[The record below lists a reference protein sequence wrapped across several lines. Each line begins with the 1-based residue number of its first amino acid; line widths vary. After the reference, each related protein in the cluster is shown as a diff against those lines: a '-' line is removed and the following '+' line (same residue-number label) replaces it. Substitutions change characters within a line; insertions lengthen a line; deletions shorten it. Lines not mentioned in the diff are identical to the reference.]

1 MSLPLGT
8 RLGPYEILAP
18 IGAGGMG
25 EVYKARDTRLERTV
39 AIKVGAAKF
48 SERFEREARAVA
60 ALNHP
65 NICTLHDVGADYLVM
80 EYVDGATVSG
90 PMPVEQ
96 ALKLAIQIAGALE
109 EAHSKG
115 ILHRDLKP
123 SNILVTAKGAAKLLD
138 FGLAK
143 LAVDSD
149 ATQTMAGALMGTP
162 MYMAPEQAEGK
173 PADRRSDVFSFG
185 AVLYEMLAG
194 RRAFDSLAAVVRD
207 NPKLLDAP
215 AEVARIVTRCL
226 AKSPAERFQSMAELR
241 AALERISSRPAERQP
256 SIAVLPFANMSRD
269 PDDEYFSDGLA
280 EEIMNTLAHLPG
292 LKVTARTSAFAFRGK
307 EQDITKIAEA
317 LHVRTILE
325 GSVRRSGSRIRVTAQ
340 LINAEDGYHLWSERY
355 DREMADVFAMQ
366 DEIAAAIAGALEVRL
381 VGKPA
386 ARRAHQ
392 PKLEAYEAF
401 LRARHEIL
409 KNAPEAVARAKPLLE
424 KAIELDPAY
433 AEPHAE
439 LGYYYWLQG
448 LMGLRSA
455 LETTP
460 AARAHAQRALELSPT
475 DARAHAVLCAV
486 ASAYDH
492 DWGEAGEHFRL
503 ALAAEH
509 VPGEVRAR
517 CALNHLLPLGRVRE
531 AMEQIDRALEQDPL
545 SVWARGVFGIVLSWE
560 GAYDRALIEAQKAVE
575 MDASHFIPH
584 FVIGLSYALRGEFA
598 AARPA
603 ALRSVTAAPWS
614 AQNLGLLAGI
624 LAQLGEKERADE
636 LVARL
641 GNMAR
646 VGLLL
651 YHLLCSGNDT
661 TADWFAK
668 MIEDRD
674 PLAPPWSCLKP
685 IRSNPRWP
693 ALAKMMNLP
702 PEAV

>member
-226 AKSPAERFQSMAELR
+226 AKSPAERFQSMTDLK
-241 AALERISSRPAERQP
+241 AALECISARPAER
-256 SIAVLPFANMSRD
+256 
-269 PDDEYFSDGLA
+269 
-280 EEIMNTLAHLPG
+280 
-292 LKVTARTSAFAFRGK
+292 
-307 EQDITKIAEA
+307 
-317 LHVRTILE
+317 
-325 GSVRRSGSRIRVTAQ
+325 
-340 LINAEDGYHLWSERY
+340 
-355 DREMADVFAMQ
+355 
-366 DEIAAAIAGALEVRL
+366 
-381 VGKPA
+381 
-386 ARRAHQ
+386 
-392 PKLEAYEAF
+392 
-401 LRARHEIL
+401 
-409 KNAPEAVARAKPLLE
+409 
-424 KAIELDPAY
+424 
-433 AEPHAE
+433 
-439 LGYYYWLQG
+439 
-448 LMGLRSA
+448 
-455 LETTP
+455 
-460 AARAHAQRALELSPT
+460 
-475 DARAHAVLCAV
+475 
-486 ASAYDH
+486 
-492 DWGEAGEHFRL
+492 
-503 ALAAEH
+503 
-509 VPGEVRAR
+509 
-517 CALNHLLPLGRVRE
+517 
-531 AMEQIDRALEQDPL
+531 
-545 SVWARGVFGIVLSWE
+545 
-560 GAYDRALIEAQKAVE
+560 
-575 MDASHFIPH
+575 
-584 FVIGLSYALRGEFA
+584 
-598 AARPA
+598 
-603 ALRSVTAAPWS
+603 
-614 AQNLGLLAGI
+614 
-624 LAQLGEKERADE
+624 
-636 LVARL
+636 
-641 GNMAR
+641 
-646 VGLLL
+646 
-651 YHLLCSGNDT
+651 
-661 TADWFAK
+661 
-668 MIEDRD
+668 
-674 PLAPPWSCLKP
+674 
-685 IRSNPRWP
+685 
-693 ALAKMMNLP
+693 
-702 PEAV
+702 

>member
-48 SERFEREARAVA
+48 SERFEREARSIA

-173 PADRRSDVFSFG
+173 AADRRSDVFSFG

-194 RRAFDSLAAVVRD
+194 RRAFDSLAAVLRD
-207 NPKLLDAP
+207 SPKPLEAP
-215 AEVARIVTRCL
+215 AEGVRVVMRCL
-226 AKSPAERFQSMAELR
+226 AKEPSDRFQTMADVK
-241 AALERISSRPAERQP
+241 AALERISAQPAQRQP

-307 EQDITKIAEA
+307 EQDIRKIAEV
-317 LHVRTILE
+317 LNVRTILE

-340 LINAEDGYHLWSERY
+340 LINAEDGYHHLERAVRPRDEGCIRDAGRDRSGDCGCPGSEASRY
-355 DREMADVFAMQ
+355 
-366 DEIAAAIAGALEVRL
+366 
-381 VGKPA
+381 
-386 ARRAHQ
+386 AR
-392 PKLEAYEAF
+392 
-401 LRARHEIL
+401 
-409 KNAPEAVARAKPLLE
+409 
-424 KAIELDPAY
+424 
-433 AEPHAE
+433 
-439 LGYYYWLQG
+439 
-448 LMGLRSA
+448 
-455 LETTP
+455 
-460 AARAHAQRALELSPT
+460 AARA
-475 DARAHAVLCAV
+475 
-486 ASAYDH
+486 SA
-492 DWGEAGEHFRL
+492 ESRS
-503 ALAAEH
+503 
-509 VPGEVRAR
+509 
-517 CALNHLLPLGRVRE
+517 
-531 AMEQIDRALEQDPL
+531 I
-545 SVWARGVFGIVLSWE
+545 RGLFE
-560 GAYDRALIEAQKAVE
+560 GAA
-575 MDASHFIPH
+575 
-584 FVIGLSYALRGEFA
+584 
-598 AARPA
+598 
-603 ALRSVTAAPWS
+603 
-614 AQNLGLLAGI
+614 
-624 LAQLGEKERADE
+624 
-636 LVARL
+636 
-641 GNMAR
+641 
-646 VGLLL
+646 
-651 YHLLCSGNDT
+651 
-661 TADWFAK
+661 
-668 MIEDRD
+668 
-674 PLAPPWSCLKP
+674 
-685 IRSNPRWP
+685 
-693 ALAKMMNLP
+693 
-702 PEAV
+702 

>member
-1 MSLPLGT
+1 
-8 RLGPYEILAP
+8 
-18 IGAGGMG
+18 
-25 EVYKARDTRLERTV
+25 
-39 AIKVGAAKF
+39 
-48 SERFEREARAVA
+48 
-60 ALNHP
+60 
-65 NICTLHDVGADYLVM
+65 
-80 EYVDGATVSG
+80 
-90 PMPVEQ
+90 
-96 ALKLAIQIAGALE
+96 
-109 EAHSKG
+109 
-115 ILHRDLKP
+115 
-123 SNILVTAKGAAKLLD
+123 
-138 FGLAK
+138 
-143 LAVDSD
+143 
-149 ATQTMAGALMGTP
+149 
-162 MYMAPEQAEGK
+162 
-173 PADRRSDVFSFG
+173 
-185 AVLYEMLAG
+185 
-194 RRAFDSLAAVVRD
+194 
-207 NPKLLDAP
+207 
-215 AEVARIVTRCL
+215 
-226 AKSPAERFQSMAELR
+226 
-241 AALERISSRPAERQP
+241 
-256 SIAVLPFANMSRD
+256 MSRD

-307 EQDITKIAEA
+307 EQDITKIADS

-366 DEIAAAIAGALEVRL
+366 DEIAAAIAGALEVKL
-381 VGKPA
+381 MGQPL

-409 KNAPEAVARAKPLLE
+409 KNAPEAVARAKQLLE
-424 KAIELDPAY
+424 HAIALDPAY

-460 AARAHAQRALELSPT
+460 AARAHAQRALELSPG

-503 ALAAEH
+503 ALSAEH
-509 VPGEVRAR
+509 VPSEVHAR

-531 AMEQIDRALEQDPL
+531 AMEQFDRALEQDPL
-545 SVWARGVFGIVLSWE
+545 SVWARGVFGIVLSWD

-575 MDASHFIPH
+575 MDASNFIPY

-603 ALRSVTAAPWS
+603 AERSVTVAPWS
-614 AQNLGLLAGI
+614 PQNLGLLAGI

-685 IRSNPRWP
+685 IRSSPRWP

-702 PEAV
+702 EEAI